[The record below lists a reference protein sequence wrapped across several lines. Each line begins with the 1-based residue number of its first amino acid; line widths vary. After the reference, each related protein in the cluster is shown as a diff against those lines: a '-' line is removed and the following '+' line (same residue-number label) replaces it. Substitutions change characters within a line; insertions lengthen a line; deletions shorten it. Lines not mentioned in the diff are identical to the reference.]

1 MHFAHPTLL
10 YALLVLPALALGF
23 LASHQA
29 RERRLRAVVE
39 PRRAAAGGVHTLGL
53 RRQFRGLALWV
64 AVGLVIVALARP
76 QWGEEVQEVTYH
88 GLDLIVA
95 LDCSTSMLAED
106 LKPTRL
112 ARARHAI
119 KGLLERLDGDRFGLV
134 AFAGTAFLQCPL
146 TVDYG
151 AAKMFL
157 DLVDTSLFKT
167 QGTDLAAAVATAIRG
182 FGDERRGDR
191 VLLVVSD
198 GEGQANGLEPAIA
211 AAKAA
216 EVRVFTIG
224 IGSPG
229 GVPIPLRDAT
239 GRLEGYKKD
248 RRGGVVLTRL
258 DEEGLA
264 RLALETGGTYYR
276 ARPGEGELEE
286 VMAAIDKLSRGE
298 GRATLTIHRQERYA
312 WFLFP
317 ALLLL
322 AIDAAWP
329 VGRKPVEATA

>member
-10 YALLVLPALALGF
+10 YGLVLLPLLALLF
-23 LASHQA
+23 LATHQG
-29 RERRLRAVVE
+29 RERRLRAVLE
-39 PRRAAAGGVHTLGL
+39 PRRAAAFGLRTLGL
-53 RRQFRGLALWV
+53 RRQFRGLTLWTAL
-64 AVGLVIVALARP
+64 GLVIVALARP
-76 QWGEEVQEVTYH
+76 QWGEEVQEVTYR

-106 LKPTRL
+106 LKPNRL
-112 ARARHAI
+112 ARARHATQ
-119 KGLLERLDGDRFGLV
+119 GLLNRLDGDRFGLV

-167 QGTDLAAAVATAIRG
+167 QGTDLAAAVSTAIRG

-191 VLLVVSD
+191 VLLFVSD
-198 GEGQANGLEPAIA
+198 GEGQADGLEPAIA

-216 EVRVFTIG
+216 QVRVYTIG

-229 GVPIPLRDAT
+229 GVPIPLRDAA

-248 RRGGVVLTRL
+248 RRGEVVLTRL
-258 DEEGLA
+258 NEEGLA
-264 RLALETGGTYYR
+264 RLALETGGTYFP
-276 ARPGEGELEE
+276 ARPGEAELEE
-286 VMAAIDKLSRGE
+286 LVAAIGRLSRGE
-298 GRATLTIHRQERYA
+298 GRATLTLYRQERYA
-312 WFLFP
+312 WFLVP
-317 ALLLL
+317 ALCLL
-322 AIDAAWP
+322 ACDAAWP
-329 VGRKPVEATA
+329 VGRKAVETTA